1 MAPHLDFTSYLQGKE
16 FSRTPS
22 NSFMQFLP
30 VRKQA
35 VSLEQKLEPKEHN
48 DFHKLPQVCPKHR
61 SEIFKIKL
69 F

>member
-35 VSLEQKLEPKEHN
+35 VSPNDLEQKEEHN